1 MKDSVQRD
9 LSLNFASPLPQK
21 TVRSSI
27 ISKSQMPNNLTVSIA
42 EKPKSQ
48 QVANQSSNAHY
59 NLTQSR
65 PVESDSVQAVC
76 SYLPGQHHINDMSE
90 QVNNTFE
97 NRAQHHLI
105 GNRHQNRQQPDNMTN
120 YAVAPH
126 DDSPVS
132 ASHLDTYEYL
142 GTPNKRARR
151 F

>member
-1 MKDSVQRD
+1 VQRD

-59 NLTQSR
+59 ILTQNR
-65 PVESDSVQAVC
+65 PAESDSVQAVC

-105 GNRHQNRQQPDNMTN
+105 GNQHQRHQPDHIAN
-120 YAVAPH
+120 YAAPH
-126 DDSPVS
+126 EDSPVS

-142 GTPNKRARR
+142 GTPNNKRARR